1 MVGFADFVTPINM
14 RLCDTDND
22 VLSPLLPLTHS
33 LTHSLTCTLAQQ
45 LIQFVLF
52 EKL

>member
-22 VLSPLLPLTHS
+22 VLSPLLPLSHLYTCATPHS
-33 LTHSLTCTLAQQ
+33 VR
-45 LIQFVLF
+45 II
-52 EKL
+52 